1 MGWWRRWAG
10 VRVRAA
16 LVAAASVAL
25 AGAAGS
31 GLFVLMLQRSQL
43 HDVDV
48 SLTQTAQTL
57 AAVVGQAGSEDI
69 ELPGRIG
76 TTNTQQVIG
85 EHGEVL
91 ARSNDIAGRGP
102 LTAARPAAGHTRVS
116 ETSLGRDALYRLL
129 AMGVQTKDGRLV
141 TLVVAQSLEPAE
153 ASRHD
158 AIVLLG
164 VGGPLLVLV
173 VALVTWWV
181 AGLALQPVA
190 SMRRQVDAIDARDL
204 SSRVPLPAA
213 HDEVWLLGG
222 TLNRML
228 ERLDAA
234 ARAQR
239 QFVSDASHE
248 LRSPLA
254 VVRTNVEVA
263 LAHPAQADWEST
275 AQVLLSETERVE
287 HLVADLLLLAN
298 ADERGLQLRRTDVD
312 LDDLLTAEADRLRR
326 TTDLAVSLT
335 VHAAR
340 VRGDRERL
348 ARVVRN
354 LVDNAAQHARSR
366 VELSVAVSG
375 GTAVLEV
382 ADDGPGI
389 PAEERERVFERFVRL
404 DDSRSRQRGGT
415 GLGLAIVRQLV
426 QAHDGTV
433 AFVEASRV
441 RVVLPAQ

>member
-1 MGWWRRWAG
+1 MLRWRRWAG
-10 VRVRAA
+10 VRTRAA
-16 LVAAASVAL
+16 LVAAVSVAL

-31 GLFVLMLQRSQL
+31 GLFILMLQRSQL

-57 AAVVGQAGSEDI
+57 AAVVSQAGSEDI
-69 ELPGRIG
+69 ELPARIG

-85 EHGEVL
+85 DDGRVL
-91 ARSNDIAGRGP
+91 ARSTDIADRGP
-102 LTAARPAAGHTRVS
+102 LTSARPGLGHTRVS
-116 ETSLGRDALYRLL
+116 ETSLGPDAVYRLL
-129 AMGVQTKDGRLV
+129 AMGVDTADGRVV

-164 VGGPLLVLV
+164 IGGPLLVLL

-181 AGLALQPVA
+181 AGLALQPVS
-190 SMRRQVDAIDARDL
+190 SMRRQVDAVDARDL
-204 SSRVPLPAA
+204 STRVPLPEAE
-213 HDEVWLLGG
+213 DEVWLLGR

-228 ERLDAA
+228 ERLEAA

-254 VVRTNVEVA
+254 VLRTNVEVA
-263 LAHPAQADWEST
+263 LAHPEQTDWDGT
-275 AQVLLSETERVE
+275 AQVLLAETERVE
-287 HLVADLLLLAN
+287 HLVSDLLLLAN

-326 TTDLAVSLT
+326 TTDLTVALT
-335 VHAAR
+335 VQAAR
-340 VRGDRERL
+340 VVGDRERL

-354 LVDNAAQHARSR
+354 LVDNAARYAVSR

-375 GTAVLEV
+375 STAVIEV

-389 PAEERERVFERFVRL
+389 PDEERDRVFERFVRL

-433 AFVEASRV
+433 AFVGPSRV